1 MFFFSADFI
10 FFHSTKQHHT
20 SYKYLF
26 LKQKDFLFSY
36 KIFLFFYFKFLTKLI
51 VHRILIQ
58 KKYFR
63 FYNKKKKYFFA

>member
-1 MFFFSADFI
+1 M
-10 FFHSTKQHHT
+10 
-20 SYKYLF
+20 
-26 LKQKDFLFSY
+26 KQKDFLFSY

-63 FYNKKKKYFFA
+63 FYNKKKKYLFA